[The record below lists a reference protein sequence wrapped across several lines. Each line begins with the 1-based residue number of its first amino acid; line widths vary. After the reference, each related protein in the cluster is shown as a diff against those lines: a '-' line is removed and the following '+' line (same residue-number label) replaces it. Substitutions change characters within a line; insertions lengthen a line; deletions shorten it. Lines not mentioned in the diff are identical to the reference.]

1 MDNVEN
7 SLSSASSELQSVL
20 AKVRDARAS
29 RADSARS
36 AEDLA
41 AGLRKLERLTAELK
55 TAIEGLP
62 SMDMARVVELN
73 NRLEKGN
80 FTIDSSKLADKML
93 DFDRKDAGK
102 SHDEDSL

>member
-1 MDNVEN
+1 
-7 SLSSASSELQSVL
+7 
-20 AKVRDARAS
+20 
-29 RADSARS
+29 
-36 AEDLA
+36 
-41 AGLRKLERLTAELK
+41 
-55 TAIEGLP
+55 
-62 SMDMARVVELN
+62 MDMARVVELN